1 MILILGANGQLGK
14 EFKKLFKQLE
24 IKSDFWTRKDL
35 DLTRID
41 HIKEKF
47 NGKKYNLII
56 NCMGY
61 TDIEKAEK
69 DWELCYRIN
78 SYSAR
83 EIAKIARSMRATL
96 ISFSSNFIFD
106 GKKHEPYYEE
116 EEPNPLGEYGASK
129 ALGERLILET
139 WSEALIVRTGWIYG
153 GNRNNFIENI
163 IKSSQKNE
171 AIKIADD
178 EIGTPIL
185 AEDLAYYTWEL
196 YKKGVHGI
204 YNITN
209 NGEVSRYNLARY
221 IFEINNCSGR
231 IIPCKRKDL
240 KITYEIPQY
249 SVLSLEKT
257 EKILG
262 ERIHSWEISLESYLK
277 NKKN

>member
-14 EFKKLFKQLE
+14 EFKKLFKKQNTE
-24 IKSDFWTRKDL
+24 SDFWSKKDL
-35 DLTRID
+35 NLTKLEEI
-41 HIKEKF
+41 ENKF
-47 NGKKYNLII
+47 KGKKYNLII

-69 DWELCYRIN
+69 DWELCYRVN
-78 SYSAR
+78 SYGAR

-106 GKKHEPYYEE
+106 GEKHEPYIED

-139 WSEALIVRTGWIYG
+139 WSESLIIRTGWIYG
-153 GNRNNFIENI
+153 GNKNNIIENI
-163 IKSSQKNE
+163 LKYSKENE
-171 AIKIADD
+171 VIKIADD

-185 AEDLAYYTWEL
+185 AKDLAQYTWEL
-196 YKKGVHGI
+196 YKKGVYGI

-209 NGEVSRYNLARY
+209 NGEVSKYNLARY
-221 IFEINNCSGR
+221 IFEIKNCPGR

-240 KITYEIPQY
+240 KMACERPKYT
-249 SVLSLEKT
+249 VLSLKKT
-257 EKILG
+257 EKVLE
-262 ERIHSWEISLESYLK
+262 ERIHSWEISLESYLT
-277 NKKN
+277 NKRD